1 LYQFRTFQQSLP
13 RVPEGDFGSR
23 SRKIGNRFQSS
34 LVLVT
39 EGDPTMHALPR
50 TSIGFSVL
58 IILATSFASAQSGDW
73 QKTYSVAGKPSLNL
87 STGDAAVEVHP
98 CGDCRAVKIAVD
110 WRDRRPSD
118 FLLKESQAGDQV
130 IFQLNEKSQI
140 GIHFTMGSS
149 HSPRVTVETPTVLD
163 LELRT
168 ADGALNISGVQG
180 NLQLHTSDGAVDVH
194 DVSGTVRLVASDG
207 AIKIHNVTG
216 TLESR
221 SSDGHAT
228 IDGKFTALQ
237 VHTSDG
243 NLDLT
248 LADGTELNTASRV
261 ESSDGHVTVHLPR
274 TMAVDLDI
282 HTGDGHI
289 NCTLPVM
296 VEGYNSNR
304 ESGHNLRGHLNGG
317 GIPLTVHTSDGNVT
331 INSL

>member
-1 LYQFRTFQQSLP
+1 MLASA
-13 RVPEGDFGSR
+13 R
-23 SRKIGNRFQSS
+23 SFLGFP
-34 LVLVT
+34 VLV
-39 EGDPTMHALPR
+39 
-50 TSIGFSVL
+50 IW
-58 IILATSFASAQSGDW
+58 ATCFASAQSGDW
-73 QKTYSVAGKPSLNL
+73 QKTYAVAGKPSLNL
-87 STGDAAVEVHP
+87 STGDAAVDLHP
-98 CGDCRAVKIAVD
+98 CGDCRAVRIAVD
-110 WRDRRPSD
+110 WRDRHPSD

-130 IFQLNEKSQI
+130 IFQLNEKSEI
-140 GIHFTMGSS
+140 GIHFGMRNF
-149 HSPRVTVETPTVLD
+149 HSPHVTVETPTALD

-194 DVSGTVRLVASDG
+194 DVSGNLRLVASDG

-228 IDGKFTALQ
+228 IDGRFTALQ

-248 LADGTELNTASRV
+248 LADGTQLNMASRV
-261 ESSDGHVTVHLPR
+261 ESSDGHVTLHLPR
-274 TMAVDLDI
+274 TMAVDLDV

-289 NCTLPVM
+289 DCTLPVM

-331 INSL
+331 IHSL

>member
-1 LYQFRTFQQSLP
+1 MR
-13 RVPEGDFGSR
+13 
-23 SRKIGNRFQSS
+23 
-34 LVLVT
+34 
-39 EGDPTMHALPR
+39 ALPR
-50 TSIGFSVL
+50 TSIAVSVL

-73 QKTYSVAGKPSLNL
+73 QKIYPVAGKPSVNL

-118 FLLKESQAGDQV
+118 FILKESEAGDQV

-140 GIHFTMGSS
+140 GIHFTMGNS

-163 LELRT
+163 L
-168 ADGALNISGVQG
+168 
-180 NLQLHTSDGAVDVH
+180 QLHTSDGAVDVH
-194 DVSGTVRLVASDG
+194 DVTGTLRLVASDG

-248 LADGTELNTASRV
+248 LADGTKLNTASRV
-261 ESSDGHVTVHLPR
+261 ESSDGQVTVHLPR

-317 GIPLTVHTSDGNVT
+317 GIPLAVHTSDGNVT

>member
-1 LYQFRTFQQSLP
+1 MG
-13 RVPEGDFGSR
+13 ECGSR
-23 SRKIGNRFQSS
+23 IPKIGNRFQSS

-39 EGDPTMHALPR
+39 EGDPTMRALLR
-50 TSIGFSVL
+50 SSIGFSVL
-58 IILATSFASAQSGDW
+58 IILATCLASAQSGDW

-87 STGDAAVEVHP
+87 STGDAAVEVHS
-98 CGDCRAVKIAVD
+98 CGDCRAVKIVVD

-140 GIHFTMGSS
+140 GIHFTMGNS

-194 DVSGTVRLVASDG
+194 DVSGTLRLVASDG

-248 LADGTELNTASRV
+248 LADGTELTTASRV
-261 ESSDGHVTVHLPR
+261 ESSDGHVSLHLPR

-282 HTGDGHI
+282 HTGDGRI

>member
-1 LYQFRTFQQSLP
+1 VILTMLASARSF
-13 RVPEGDFGSR
+13 FGVS
-23 SRKIGNRFQSS
+23 
-34 LVLVT
+34 VLV
-39 EGDPTMHALPR
+39 
-50 TSIGFSVL
+50 
-58 IILATSFASAQSGDW
+58 ILAGCLASAQSGDW
-73 QKTYSVAGKPSLNL
+73 QKTYAVAGKPSLNL
-87 STGDAAVEVHP
+87 STGDAAVDLHP
-98 CGDCRAVKIAVD
+98 CGDCRVVKIAVE

-118 FLLKESQAGDQV
+118 FMLKESQAGDQV
-130 IFQLNEKSQI
+130 IFQLNEKSGM
-140 GIHFTMGSS
+140 GIHFGMGNN
-149 HSPRVTVETPTVLD
+149 HAPHVTVETPTALD

-168 ADGALNISGVQG
+168 SDGALNVSGVQG

-194 DVSGTVRLVASDG
+194 DVSGTLRLVASDG
-207 AIKIHNVTG
+207 AIKIHNVSG

-228 IDGKFTALQ
+228 IDGRFTALQ

-248 LADGTELNTASRV
+248 LADGTQLNTASRV
-261 ESSDGHVTVHLPR
+261 ESSDGHVTLHLPR
-274 TMAVDLDI
+274 TMAVDLDV

-289 NCTLPVM
+289 DCKLPVM